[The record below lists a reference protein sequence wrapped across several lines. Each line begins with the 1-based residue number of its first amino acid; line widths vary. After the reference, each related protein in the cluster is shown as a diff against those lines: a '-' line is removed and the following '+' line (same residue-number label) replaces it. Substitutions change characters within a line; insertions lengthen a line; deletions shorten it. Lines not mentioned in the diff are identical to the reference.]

1 MRPLRSEALN
11 EKKSVNGA
19 AKGAFRRH
27 YQHVHSYL
35 RRRVRDPHRAEE
47 LTQDVFA
54 AAAAGLPD
62 AREGDPA
69 VLAWLYA
76 VARRRFVDETRRQ
89 GRENHVDLPAA
100 RGSLDYGPFVARALR
115 DALGELPRGQ
125 SRVIVLKLLRGL
137 TFAEIGADVGLTET
151 AAKMRFRRALEALR
165 EELIERGTSH
175 DHS

>member
-1 MRPLRSEALN
+1 
-11 EKKSVNGA
+11 VNGA
-19 AKGAFRRH
+19 AEGAFRRH
-27 YQHVHSYL
+27 YQDVYWFL
-35 RRRVRDPHRAEE
+35 RRRIRDPQRAEE

-62 AREGDPA
+62 AREGDPP
-69 VLAWLYA
+69 VLAWLYT

-89 GRENHVDLPAA
+89 RREARVDLPET
-100 RGSLDYGPFVARALR
+100 RGSTDYGPFVARALR

-137 TFAEIGADVGLTET
+137 TFAEIGHEIGLTEA

-165 EELIERGTSH
+165 EELIERGIEP
-175 DHS
+175 

>member
-1 MRPLRSEALN
+1 
-11 EKKSVNGA
+11 VNGA
-19 AKGAFRRH
+19 AEGAFRRH
-27 YQHVHSYL
+27 YQDVYWFL
-35 RRRVRDPHRAEE
+35 RRRIRDPQRAEE

-62 AREGDPA
+62 AREGDPP
-69 VLAWLYA
+69 VLAWLYT

-89 GRENHVDLPAA
+89 RREVSVDLPET
-100 RGSLDYGPFVARALR
+100 RGSTDYGPFVARALR

-137 TFAEIGADVGLTET
+137 TFAEIGHEIGLSEA

-165 EELIERGTSH
+165 EELIERGIEP
-175 DHS
+175 

>member
-1 MRPLRSEALN
+1 M
-11 EKKSVNGA
+11 NGA
-19 AKGAFRRH
+19 AEGAFRRH
-27 YQHVHSYL
+27 YQDVYGFL
-35 RRRVRDPHRAEE
+35 RRRIRDPQRAEE

-62 AREGDPA
+62 AREGDPP
-69 VLAWLYA
+69 VLAWLYT

-89 GRENHVDLPAA
+89 RREARVDLPET
-100 RGSLDYGPFVARALR
+100 RGSTDYGPFVARALR

-137 TFAEIGADVGLTET
+137 TFAEIGHEIGLSEA

-165 EELIERGTSH
+165 EELIERGIEP
-175 DHS
+175 